1 MDAEARL
8 TVSGTNLLQ
17 ALASKMRWHQ
27 ERQQLLAQNIANA
40 DTPGYAEQDLKPFQV
55 EDGGGI
61 QSVAMMTTSDSS
73 PTSMSISSGDEGGGF
88 EIQSGANST
97 NPAGNDVTIEDEMM
111 KVSSNDLDYQTVT
124 ALYSRQLGLVRIALG
139 KEA

>member
-1 MDAEARL
+1 M

-40 DTPGYAEQDLKPFQV
+40 DTPGYTEKDLKPF
-55 EDGGGI
+55 EIDDGGSGI
-61 QSVAMMTTSDSS
+61 QSVAMVTSSDST
-73 PTSMSISSGDEGGGF
+73 PTSFSVSSGDESGGF
-88 EIQSGANST
+88 ELQSGPSST
-97 NPAGNDVTIEDEMM
+97 NPIGNDVTIEDEMM

>member
-1 MDAEARL
+1 MDAEARV

-40 DTPGYAEQDLKPFQV
+40 DTPGYSEKDLKPFQV
-55 EDGGGI
+55 EDSGGV

-73 PTSMSISSGDEGGGF
+73 PTSISISSGDQDGSF
-88 EIQSGANST
+88 ELADPSGQT